1 MKKILIAAGAAALLL
16 NNEIFTMAILT
27 VAAACAV
34 AALFSA
40 VGDGGKGIWHACNPP
55 DEKILRGENPG
66 L

>member
-27 VAAACAV
+27 VTAACAV

-40 VGDGGKGIWHACNPP
+40 VVESGKEI
-55 DEKILRGENPG
+55 
-66 L
+66 

>member
-1 MKKILIAAGAAALLL
+1 MKKILIAAGATALLL

-40 VGDGGKGIWHACNPP
+40 VVESGKEI
-55 DEKILRGENPG
+55 
-66 L
+66 

>member
-1 MKKILIAAGAAALLL
+1 MKRILIATGAAALLL

-40 VGDGGKGIWHACNPP
+40 VVDSGKEI
-55 DEKILRGENPG
+55 
-66 L
+66 

>member
-1 MKKILIAAGAAALLL
+1 MHMKRILIIGGIAALLL

-40 VGDGGKGIWHACNPP
+40 VVESGKEI
-55 DEKILRGENPG
+55 
-66 L
+66 

>member
-1 MKKILIAAGAAALLL
+1 MKKILIAAGATALLL

-40 VGDGGKGIWHACNPP
+40 VVDSGKEI
-55 DEKILRGENPG
+55 
-66 L
+66 